1 MAVCFRSSHWID
13 HNNIIAHSIF
23 AKLQVQAITLSLDT
37 TAMQVEVNVATF
49 FKALVWVENVSMPCE
64 TTVLL
69 EPSEP
74 PSIQKFMLIE
84 FSIYTLGRPI
94 VVFGRQSLNF
104 SCWDVCQKV
113 AQDLAC
119 GVKLTVA
126 RIKSLF
132 AAICSSYHISWEIN
146 NKCVCKIFGL
156 EQNVCS
162 KVLIEI
168 SLTSL

>member
-1 MAVCFRSSHWID
+1 MWQLFSRHE
-13 HNNIIAHSIF
+13 
-23 AKLQVQAITLSLDT
+23 LGG
-37 TAMQVEVNVATF
+37 
-49 FKALVWVENVSMPCE
+49 VENVSISSE
-64 TTVLL
+64 ATILF
-69 EPSEP
+69 EESKPS
-74 PSIQKFMLIE
+74 SVQKFMLIE
-84 FSIYTLGRPI
+84 FSKHTLGLPI
-94 VVFGRQSLNF
+94 EVFCGQSLYF
-104 SCWDVCQKV
+104 SRWDVCQEM

-132 AAICSSYHISWEIN
+132 AAIFSSYDISWEIN
-146 NKCVCKIFGL
+146 NKCVCKFFGL